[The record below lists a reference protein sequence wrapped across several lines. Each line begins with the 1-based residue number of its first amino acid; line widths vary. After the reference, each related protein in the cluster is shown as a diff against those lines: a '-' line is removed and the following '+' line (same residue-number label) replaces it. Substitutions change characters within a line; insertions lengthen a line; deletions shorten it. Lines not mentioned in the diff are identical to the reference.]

1 MTIFRLDSVI
11 GSNLVNLQQ
20 HVYSNRPFLNS
31 LPNKVPIRFFK
42 YFLLQFSSCD
52 KSSMAFN
59 YPMFLKKSLP
69 HHEQLILILTTYIHV
84 CIPCLSLIFWIVKF
98 LKMNNARRFCLEQ
111 EMHTFRG
118 ETRVCGFNT

>member
-1 MTIFRLDSVI
+1 MGSISYTRRLNSCSNERLDLTCPTLTPTPPPKKQNKKNYKTKKNQKKNKNRYTSKLTIFRLDSVI

-31 LPNKVPIRFFK
+31 LPNKVPIRFLK

-69 HHEQLILILTTYIHV
+69 HH
-84 CIPCLSLIFWIVKF
+84 
-98 LKMNNARRFCLEQ
+98 
-111 EMHTFRG
+111 
-118 ETRVCGFNT
+118 